1 MEFYS
6 EFYFSSGLR
15 SSESPKLPRAQRDL
29 LDDYEKRF
37 ALKNLRMRVHLYV
50 IMHRFC
56 PFFPLRIALRI
67 ISKLKKHYQIAIFVL
82 IYLDITIFGV
92 NVFVTGQEIITNN
105 GPFVGGSTCFIK
117 IWLILSSASWE
128 LKRDF
133 VKFPVY
139 ALVLVFFNKH

>member
-1 MEFYS
+1 MGVYTQQSRHFGVLLGIL
-6 EFYFSSGLR
+6 FFLR
-15 SSESPKLPRAQRDL
+15 SPKLRKSEIAPSAARSVRRL
-29 LDDYEKRF
+29 RETFRVEKSTY
-37 ALKNLRMRVHLYV
+37 AYTL
-50 IMHRFC
+50 IT
-56 PFFPLRIALRI
+56 
-67 ISKLKKHYQIAIFVL
+67 IFVL
-82 IYLDITIFGV
+82 IYLDVTIFGV